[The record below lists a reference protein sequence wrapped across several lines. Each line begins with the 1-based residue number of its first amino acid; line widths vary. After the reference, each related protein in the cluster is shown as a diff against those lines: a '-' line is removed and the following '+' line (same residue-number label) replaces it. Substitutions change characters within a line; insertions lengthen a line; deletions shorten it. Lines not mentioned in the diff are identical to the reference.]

1 MAEAVARLAPAPRN
15 RLVDIAYERLRA
27 GIIDGS
33 LEMGSRLKEAHLAAE
48 LQVSRGPVKL
58 AIQRLVEEGLVD
70 ERPHQGAVVR
80 EIDGATIV
88 DLYNVRVGL
97 ERVAFGLAAKR
108 GMDTSNL
115 KQHTELIREA
125 AKKSDAVAVARHE
138 WAFHTEVFEQC
149 GNVILTQLFHG
160 LEGRILMAL
169 ALDDAGFETLS
180 DVAGEYDSLTAAI
193 ESGDEDTAMDA
204 VQRYIVSTVAPVVAG
219 LGGDPDLLLTKKTD
233 AVH

>member
-125 AKKSDAVAVARHE
+125 AKKGDAVAVARHE

-169 ALDDAGFETLS
+169 ALDDAAFETLI

-204 VQRYIVSTVAPVVAG
+204 VQRYIVSTVAPVVTG